1 MFAILLLANMGCQE
15 QSYNSEMSPSLG
27 LTRELCRVEQNVA
40 YTKWFGCG
48 TFVVF
53 MVIMFLIYKYT

>member
-1 MFAILLLANMGCQE
+1 MGCQE

-27 LTRELCRVEQNVA
+27 LTRELCQVEQNVA